1 MRSCNIERDPMRRRA
16 IRSILISL
24 VLTSSAW
31 SQGSD
36 PAARQVDPVR
46 IDEAITVT
54 ATRTEET
61 LADTAASVTL
71 LEKDEL
77 RDSAPT
83 GLDEKLSRVPGFTL
97 FRRSGSR
104 FAHPTAQGVS
114 LRGVGAS
121 GASRALVIDD
131 GVPLNDP
138 FGGWVYWNLVPL
150 QSIDRVEILRGGAS
164 DLYGSGALSGVIN
177 LVRASASGPL
187 LSIEASYGND
197 STHTASVFA
206 ASRPDDL
213 SWEASANRFG
223 TDGYI
228 LVPSPNRGAV
238 DVPSSSEQTSA
249 ELTMRWAKKSG
260 PRWLARAGYYHE
272 DRDNGTPLQENASTI
287 RRGVAGADWN
297 DAERSFVA
305 RLHLADLKFDSNFTA
320 IAADR
325 ASERL
330 TRIQHVPADSWGASA
345 SWSFR
350 AGASHELTLGGEFR
364 AVRGSTQESIVL
376 PTTSIPTEAGGEQQI
391 SGLFAQDVIRL
402 GAISATAGL
411 RIDSWRNRDPFT
423 IGGGLRSPLPSNDEL
438 ELSPRVAILW
448 RASEKIGIT
457 GSAYR
462 SFRTPT
468 LNELYR
474 GFRVGNI
481 VTDANPLLGPE
492 TLTGVEAG
500 LNARI
505 SSRAFVRSRVFW
517 NEIDDTVANV
527 TLRATPGL
535 IERQRRNLGT
545 TRSTGLEVE
554 AEARPL
560 AGLRV
565 SGSWLWTDAEVV
577 AFEADR
583 ALEGKLLPQIPRHQA
598 TLVASFHAMTGTV
611 VSGQIRW
618 SDSQFDDDRNE
629 LPLAA
634 FTTLDVYASHPAG
647 PRFEIFLGAE
657 NLLNERFDIGRTPVS
672 TVGPPRLLRAGLRF
686 RQTRD

>member
-1 MRSCNIERDPMRRRA
+1 MRQRA
-16 IRSILISL
+16 LHAILVSL
-24 VLTSSAW
+24 VLSSSAW
-31 SQGSD
+31 AQSSDSASRQSD
-36 PAARQVDPVR
+36 PIR

-54 ATRTEET
+54 ATRSEEA

-71 LEKDEL
+71 LEREDIQ
-77 RDSAPT
+77 DSAPT
-83 GLDEKLSRVPGFTL
+83 TLDEKLRRVPGFTL

-138 FGGWVYWNLVPL
+138 FGGWVYWSLVPL
-150 QSIDRVEILRGGAS
+150 QSVDRVEILRGGAS

-177 LVRASASGPL
+177 LVREFDPTPGV
-187 LSIEASYGND
+187 SIEASYGED
-197 STHTASVFA
+197 STHTASLFA
-206 ASRPDDL
+206 AFRSGDF
-213 SWEASANRFG
+213 SWEASASRFG
-223 TDGYI
+223 TDGYV
-228 LVPSPNRGAV
+228 LVPSPERGTIDIA
-238 DVPSSSEQTSA
+238 SASEHTAA
-249 ELTMRWAKKSG
+249 ELTMRWTDGSG
-260 PRWLARAGYYHE
+260 PRLLARAGYYEE
-272 DRDNGTPLQENASTI
+272 DRDNGTPLQVNATTI
-287 RRGVAGADWN
+287 WRGVAGADWN

-305 RLHLADLKFDSNFTA
+305 RLHASDLTFNSNFTA

-345 SWSFR
+345 SWSFL
-350 AGASHELTLGGEFR
+350 AGATHELTIGGELR
-364 AVRGSTQESIVL
+364 SVRGSTQETIVL
-376 PTTSIPTEAGGEQQI
+376 PTAHIPTEAGGEQQI
-391 SGLFAQDVIRL
+391 TGVYAQDVVRV
-402 GAISATAGL
+402 GAVTATAGIRL
-411 RIDSWRNRDPFT
+411 DSWRNRDPFT
-423 IGGGLRSPLPSNDEL
+423 IGGGVRSPLPSNDEL

-448 RASEKIGIT
+448 RTSEKIGLAA
-457 GSAYR
+457 SAYR

-481 VTDANPLLGPE
+481 VTEANPLLGPE
-492 TLTGVEAG
+492 TLPGVEAG
-500 LNARI
+500 VNARI
-505 SSRAFVRSRVFW
+505 TPRAFVRSRLFF

-527 TLRATPGL
+527 TLRVTPGL

-545 TRSTGLEVE
+545 TRSTGVE
-554 AEARPL
+554 LDAEARPI
-560 AGLRV
+560 AGLRLH
-565 SGSWLWTDAEVV
+565 GSWLWTDAEVV

-583 ALEGKLLPQIPRHQA
+583 ALEGKRLPQIPRHQA
-598 TLVASFHAMTGTV
+598 TLAASFHAATGTI

-634 FTTLDVYASHPAG
+634 FTTIDLFASHPIG
-647 PRFEIFLGAE
+647 TSLEIFIGAE
-657 NLLNERFDIGRTPVS
+657 NLLNEQFDIGRTPVP
-672 TVGPPRLLRAGLRF
+672 TVGPPRLVRAGLRI
-686 RQTRD
+686 RG

>member
-1 MRSCNIERDPMRRRA
+1 MRQRA
-16 IRSILISL
+16 RSFLIIL
-24 VLTSSAW
+24 VLLASSVWAQSSAPP
-31 SQGSD
+31 GID
-36 PAARQVDPVR
+36 AVR

-54 ATRTEET
+54 ATRNEET
-61 LADTAASVTL
+61 LADTAASVTIL
-71 LEKDEL
+71 DKETI
-77 RDSAPT
+77 RSSAPAT
-83 GLDEKLSRVPGFTL
+83 LDEKLRQVPGFTL

-177 LVRASASGPL
+177 LVRASDPAPL
-187 LSIEASYGND
+187 LSIDASYGDD
-197 STHTASVFA
+197 STHA
-206 ASRPDDL
+206 ASLFVASRSDEF
-213 SWEASANRFG
+213 SWEASGSRFR
-223 TDGYI
+223 TDGYV
-228 LVPSPNRGAV
+228 LVPSTERGQV
-238 DVPSSSEQTSA
+238 DVPSGSEHTAA
-249 ELTMRWAKKSG
+249 EMTFRWAGERG
-260 PRWLARAGYYHE
+260 PRWLARTGYYDE
-272 DRDNGTPLQENASTI
+272 DRDNGTPLQQNATRI
-287 RRGVAGADWN
+287 WRGVVGIDWN
-297 DAERSFVA
+297 ESASSLVA
-305 RLHLADLKFDSNFTA
+305 RLNASDLRFDSSFTA

-330 TRIQHVPADSWGASA
+330 TRLQHVPADSWGASA
-345 SWSFR
+345 AWSFL
-350 AGASHELTLGGEFR
+350 AGVSHELTVGGEFR
-364 AVRGSTQESIVL
+364 AVRGSTQEITVL
-376 PTTSIPTEAGGEQQI
+376 PTARIPTEAGGEQQI
-391 SGLFAQDVIRL
+391 SSVFAQDLIRL

-411 RIDSWRNRDPFT
+411 RIDSWRNRAPFT
-423 IGGGLRSPLPSNDEL
+423 SVGGLRSSLPSNDQL
-438 ELSPRVAILW
+438 EASPRLAILW
-448 RASEKIGIT
+448 RTSETIALA

-481 VTDANPLLGPE
+481 VTEANPLLGPE

-505 SSRAFVRSRVFW
+505 SARAFVRSRVFW

-527 TLRATPGL
+527 TLSVTPGL
-535 IERQRRNLGT
+535 IERQRQNLGT
-545 TRSTGLEVE
+545 TRSTGLEIDVE
-554 AEARPL
+554 AQPT

-583 ALEGKLLPQIPRHQA
+583 TLEGMRLPQIPRHQA
-598 TLVASFHAMTGTV
+598 TMAASFHAVKGTV
-611 VSGQIRW
+611 VSAQVRW
-618 SDSQFDDDRNE
+618 SDSQFEDDRND
-629 LPLAA
+629 LPLAS
-634 FTTLDVYASHPAG
+634 FTTLDLYASHPIG
-647 PRFEIFLGAE
+647 TRLEIFLGAE
-657 NLLNERFDIGRTPVS
+657 NLLDERFEIGRTPVS
-672 TVGPPRLLRAGLRF
+672 TVGPPRLVRAGLRF
-686 RQTRD
+686 GRSGLGTRD